1 MKNLLILT
9 LCLFASGFL
18 QAQTLTFEETVKYI
32 NGKIVCCSK
41 NPTGIITATKS
52 GEIKRGDQKVNL
64 FDLVPDVT
72 GLWTFHEDG
81 VYICDSSCICFKLSA
96 YDTWAFPCFN
106 TFADAERVYKAMLH
120 LRSLCTPVK
129 DPFDD

>member
-52 GEIKRGDQKVNL
+52 GRLNGAIR
-64 FDLVPDVT
+64 
-72 GLWTFHEDG
+72 
-81 VYICDSSCICFKLSA
+81 KLI
-96 YDTWAFPCFN
+96 Y
-106 TFADAERVYKAMLH
+106 LI
-120 LRSLCTPVK
+120 
-129 DPFDD
+129 